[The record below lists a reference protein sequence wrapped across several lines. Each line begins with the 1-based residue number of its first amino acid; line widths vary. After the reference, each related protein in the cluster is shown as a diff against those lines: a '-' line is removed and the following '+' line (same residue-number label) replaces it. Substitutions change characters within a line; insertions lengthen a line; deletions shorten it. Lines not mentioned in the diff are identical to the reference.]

1 MRANPY
7 MLKTFDELLELMK
20 ERRKLNTPDAKDL
33 QDAYRIKFQEF
44 LDDSRTRHASILAV
58 LGANYARCLSN

>member
-1 MRANPY
+1 MNKY
-7 MLKTFDELLELMK
+7 SQYTLDQLVELMK
-20 ERRKLNTPDAKDL
+20 ERSTMGLSQQRELHE
-33 QDAYRIKFQEF
+33 AYRIKFQEF